1 MNSVIF
7 SSFVFHSARFLY
19 YKLCLKPNNMK
30 DKNTNE
36 KGGRGRRFRE
46 AVDGPMIK
54 KWYARMQTARLARLM
69 GLTVRQIEN
78 YVYRHNL
85 CAWARKLPT
94 LLSALNSKKG
104 KKGGG
109 RPKKVGK

>member
-1 MNSVIF
+1 ME
-7 SSFVFHSARFLY
+7 
-19 YKLCLKPNNMK
+19 NNGK
-30 DKNTNE
+30 E
-36 KGGRGRRFRE
+36 QRGRRFRE

-54 KWYARMQTARLARLM
+54 KWYARMQTVKLARLM